1 MASRSTI
8 AADTWIDGNGN
19 VHVNDIHLSGG
30 TFAMRSGREAYSE
43 IIESA
48 VRTRVGELPLDTA
61 QGIPYFETVFQSTN
75 KIPDFES
82 AIRARIEELY
92 FVEGVTS
99 LATDFDRENGVLR
112 YTVTVETTDGESV
125 TVESGIGRNAYL
137 GDIVLPEGGNM
148 QNLVQDGRFYLPV
161 HIDNGVQKY
170 RMLTDYEDPED
181 PDYGVQTAISNELYK
196 KNPATG
202 RFEEV
207 AQ

>member
-19 VHVNDIHLSGG
+19 VHVNDIHLS
-30 TFAMRSGREAYSE
+30 
-43 IIESA
+43 
-48 VRTRVGELPLDTA
+48 
-61 QGIPYFETVFQSTN
+61 ETVFQSTN

-181 PDYGVQTAISNELYK
+181 PDYGVQNI
-196 KNPATG
+196 
-202 RFEEV
+202 
-207 AQ
+207 